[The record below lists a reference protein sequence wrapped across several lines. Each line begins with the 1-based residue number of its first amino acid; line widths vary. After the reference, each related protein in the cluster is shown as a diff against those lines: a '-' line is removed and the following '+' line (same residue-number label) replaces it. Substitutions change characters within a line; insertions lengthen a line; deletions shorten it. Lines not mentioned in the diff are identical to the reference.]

1 MLNKLL
7 AFVRQYDMVHPGDH
21 IICAVSGGADSM
33 ALLFAMYLL
42 KQKLKIDVSAAHFNH
57 QLRGAESDRDAEFV
71 KDFCSRHEIPLHLEA
86 EQVIPGKKGLEA
98 AARDARYRFLRSLP
112 GKIATAHT
120 ANDNAETVL
129 MHMVRGTGLKGLGAI
144 APVSDHLIRPML
156 SVTREDVLQFLD
168 AYHIPYVEDSTN
180 ETDAFLRN
188 RIRHNVMPLLAKENP
203 KLAENLSAMALRLR
217 EDAALLLERA
227 ERSQTTDVFAL
238 RELPASER
246 SQVLSN
252 LLKSW
257 GVCEPSAEHI
267 LQLERVVFSDKPS
280 ARVSFANGVVIGR
293 NYHTLQ
299 PYSQDAKL
307 DMVTLPCP
315 GEIVLAQHGLRIACA
330 EAEAY
335 SDNMNCFTVCTVGP
349 VYLRAR
355 REGDCIR
362 LPGGTKSLK
371 KLFIDRKIPAME
383 RSRVPV
389 LADDLG
395 VLWVYGFG
403 PNRDR
408 LADTGPALEIQIEEL
423 TDSSQSIKKECA
435 QQEVAK

>member
-7 AFVRQYDMVHPGDH
+7 SFIRQYDMVHPGDH

-71 KDFCSRHEIPLHLEA
+71 KDFCSRYEIPLHLEA

-129 MHMVRGTGLKGLGAI
+129 MRMVRGTGLNGIGAI

-156 SVTREDVLQFLD
+156 SVSREDVVQFLD
-168 AYHIPYVEDSTN
+168 TYHIPYVEDSTN

-188 RIRHNVMPLLAKENP
+188 RIRHHVMPLLAQENP
-203 KLAENLSAMALRLR
+203 KIAENLSAMALRLR
-217 EDAALLLERA
+217 EDAAVLTELA
-227 ERSQTTDVFAL
+227 EQSHTTDVFAL
-238 RELPASER
+238 RELPVSRR

-252 LLKSW
+252 LLKAW

-280 ARVSFANGVVIGR
+280 ARVSFTNGLVIGR
-293 NYHTLQ
+293 NYNTLQ
-299 PYSQDAKL
+299 PFPQETKL
-307 DMVTLPCP
+307 DMVSLPCP
-315 GEIVLAQHGLRIACA
+315 GEILLEQYGLRIICRQANVCC
-330 EAEAY
+330 
-335 SDNMNCFTVCTVGP
+335 DQKNCFTVRTSGT
-349 VYLRAR
+349 VYLRSR
-355 REGDCIR
+355 REGDSIR

-408 LADTGPALEIQIEEL
+408 LAGTIPALEIRIEEL
-423 TDSSQSIKKECA
+423 ADSSQEI
-435 QQEVAK
+435 